1 MGLDVLSIVTFSLV
15 VTVVVALAPKASGR
29 NIVFITV
36 LRLLHRLFLAVL
48 TLAEALKWQ
57 TGTSTVLLKDWL
69 QEEMGYILY
78 LPILVVELFCASLE
92 VFGEIKRSS
101 YVVPPLRQILL
112 RAAPDAVFWGSA
124 LYLFSAIVRNN

>member
-1 MGLDVLSIVTFSLV
+1 
-15 VTVVVALAPKASGR
+15 
-29 NIVFITV
+29 
-36 LRLLHRLFLAVL
+36 LFLAVL

-78 LPILVVELFCASLE
+78 LPILVVELFCASLA